1 MVHGQFQGRIGMY
14 NDVMLWAKQG
24 KMQALFQRLLEKG
37 FRVFLT
43 SDHGNTHCIGNGNI
57 KKLGVETETKSKRML
72 VLKDFADV
80 SDELQER
87 TFEYPGH
94 YLDKNY
100 QYRICKDRSSFDN
113 KNEDVMTHG
122 GITLEEV
129 IVPFV
134 EVRKKNG

>member
-1 MVHGQFQGRIGMY
+1 MV
-14 NDVMLWAKQG
+14 
-24 KMQALFQRLLEKG
+24 
-37 FRVFLT
+37 
-43 SDHGNTHCIGNGNI
+43 
-57 KKLGVETETKSKRML
+57 

-80 SDELQER
+80 SADLEER
-87 TFEYPGH
+87 TFEYPG
-94 YLDKNY
+94 YYMDKSY
-100 QYRICKDRSSFDN
+100 RYRICNGRTSFDN